1 MKRFKRILKSN
12 KGVTLVELMV
22 SSAILLLVISAFLSM
37 VASAAKMFARETRE
51 LDVQEEAQIVTNQI
65 EALLTDA
72 NLYAGQVGN
81 DIYIVNE
88 DKVHIVSKES
98 SGVYYSVY
106 NFPSSEEATSENVKA
121 LLTSSPNVL
130 KSGGAQSRSLMSNRL
145 SSLGLNTDDLDDDNI
160 VYLSLNYDN
169 MERNYSVNQS
179 IFLRNKPGLNGGS
192 GGSTPVDNDF
202 DAELTVL
209 RYKTYDLKS
218 LFGISKINSNGS
230 TPAISG
236 ADAGKYDVN
245 IANATV
251 AIKGNVAKDAASA
264 GGATVTCTKN
274 GSNYKIRLSFDAIEI
289 GLGTGET
296 QTTMLRVRDVEQA
309 LDYISVKGFDTHAD
323 TVKYVVQVSI
333 NQLNTSNKTI
343 IKVGAANAP
352 ITLTGGNG
360 TSLSDMEKDIR
371 YNGGSNYF
379 KGVYRFCLDDRS
391 NHIILRQFGQ
401 GVYDGNPV
409 VLYNI
414 HVYHRTNNTNPAAYE
429 SLGEATIQVLHP

>member
-1 MKRFKRILKSN
+1 MKRFKSILKSN

-37 VASAAKMFARETRE
+37 VASAAKMFARESRE
-51 LDVQEEAQIVTNQI
+51 LDIQEEAQIVTNQI
-65 EALLTDA
+65 EGLLTDA
-72 NLYAGQVGN
+72 SLYAGQVG
-81 DIYIVNE
+81 DEIYIVNE
-88 DKVHIVSKES
+88 DKVHIVSKEAT
-98 SGVYYSVY
+98 GTYYSVY
-106 NFPSSEEATSENVKA
+106 DFPSSEDATSENVKD
-121 LLTSSPNVL
+121 LLTNSPGVL
-130 KSGGAQSRSLMSNRL
+130 KSGGVQSRSLMSTRL
-145 SSLGLNTDDLDDDNI
+145 SSLALNTDDLDDGNI

-169 MERNYSVNQS
+169 MERNYGVNQS
-179 IFLRNKPGLNGGS
+179 IYLRNKPGLSGGS

-209 RYKTYDLKS
+209 RYKTYNLKT
-218 LFGISKINSNGS
+218 LFGVSSINSNGS

-245 IANATV
+245 IANGTV
-251 AIKGNVAKDAASA
+251 AIKGSVGKDVSSA

-289 GLGTGET
+289 GLGAGET
-296 QTTMLRVRDVEQA
+296 QTTRVRVRDVEQA

-333 NQLNTSNKTI
+333 NQLNTSNVTT
-343 IKVGAANAP
+343 IKVGSISAP

-371 YNGGSNYF
+371 YNNNANYF

-401 GVYDGNPV
+401 GVFDGNPV
-409 VLYNI
+409 VMYNI
-414 HVYHRTNNTNPAAYE
+414 HVYHRTNNTNPATYE
-429 SLGEATIQVLHP
+429 SLGEATIQVLH